1 MKTDLK
7 NKFTQLASNFEGE
20 LFFDQSSYQH
30 DAMRLVYATDASV
43 YQEKP
48 VAVAIPKNTT
58 DLQKLIG
65 FANQTQ
71 TTLITRA
78 AGTSLAGQVVG
89 SGLVVDISKY
99 FTEIIEVNQTEKWV
113 RVQPGVIRN
122 DLNAYLK
129 PYGLL
134 FGPETST
141 ASRAMIGGMIG
152 NNSCGLHS
160 IVWGDVRSNLLEI
173 KALLS
178 DGSEVVFSPLTPS
191 GGIMISSSE
200 SIPLSEELDGSQCDF
215 KSKIYQSISKL
226 LQNPDNQS
234 EIRSHFPKKEITRRN
249 TGYALDALL
258 NSAPFGGL
266 GALNLCQ
273 LIAGSEGT
281 LCIVTEAK
289 LKLMDLPPPE
299 VALVNVH
306 CGTMRESLMANLVAL
321 KHNCYASELM
331 DDVVLSFTD
340 DNVEQTKNRT
350 FVEGNPKTI
359 LMVEFFADT
368 PDILKQITDR
378 FIADLQ
384 SQNLGYAYPILRNEE
399 TTKAWELR
407 KSALGLLSNQ
417 KGDFQPANLIED
429 CAVSPE
435 DLPDYIDEIEAML
448 QSYNL
453 NYSITAHAG
462 AGELHVIPIMNLRTS
477 EGRVLFRQILAET
490 AVIVKK
496 YKGSFSGEHGDGRLR
511 GEFLPFMVGNR
522 NYELFKE
529 IKAIF
534 DPKGIFNRGK
544 ITDTPPMNEFLRV
557 EADQVAPQIST
568 IFDFTAQEGI
578 LRLAE
583 KCSGSGDCRKTE
595 ITGGTMCPSYMATRQ
610 EKDSTRAR
618 ANILRH
624 YYSPPAPDGGVS
636 KATPLVTWGAKKL
649 GGKMGDSVKDILDL
663 CLSCKGCKAE
673 CPSSVDVGKMKA
685 EFMQSYY
692 DQNGVPLRSK
702 LIGNYSKM
710 MRLASVA
717 PWAYNFVF
725 KNASLRRL
733 ANKLVG
739 FHPDRTMPLIG
750 SFAPKEGN
758 RSKKPSFGGKGA
770 VFLFLDEFTK
780 YNDGDIAH
788 KLVLLLQRLDYEITI
803 PKHSESGRAYLS
815 KGMVRDAQK
824 IATEN
829 VLKFKDLITDDT
841 PLIGIEPS
849 AILTFRDEY
858 IDLVPPELKEDARQ
872 IAKNCFLF
880 EEWFAREIDRKN
892 IKKTQFTDQKRLIKL
907 HGHCHQKALSSLTPS
922 KKALSLPANYEV
934 QLIPSGCCGM
944 AGSFGYEVEHY
955 DLSMQIGELV
965 LFPTVRKQAA
975 DTIIAAAGTS
985 CRHQIKD
992 GTARIAQ
999 HPIEILYEALV

>member
-1 MKTDLK
+1 MKTDLAAD
-7 NKFTQLASNFEGE
+7 FAQLSNNFEGE
-20 LFFDQSSYQH
+20 LFFDESSYQH
-30 DAMRLVYATDASV
+30 NAMRLIYATDASV

-48 VAVAIPKNTT
+48 VAVAIPKNVA
-58 DLQKLIG
+58 DLQKLIA
-65 FANQTQ
+65 FANQTE
-71 TTLITRA
+71 TTLIPRA

-89 SGLVVDISKY
+89 SGVVVDISKH
-99 FTEIIEVNQTEKWV
+99 FTKIIEVNQVEKWV

-160 IVWGDVRSNLLEI
+160 IVWGDVRANLLEV

-178 DGSEVVFSPLTPS
+178 DGSEVKFSPLTRAANRPE
-191 GGIMISSSE
+191 GEIFKRPTQGLEAEIYNKIF
-200 SIPLSEELDGSQCDF
+200 SILSD
-215 KSKIYQSISKL
+215 SI
-226 LQNPDNQS
+226 NQS
-234 EIRSHFPKKEITRRN
+234 EIRTHFPKKEITRRN

-258 NSAPFGGL
+258 DNDFLTPSS
-266 GALNLCQ
+266 GAGEDFNLCN

-281 LCIVTEAK
+281 LCFVTEAK
-289 LKLMDLPPPE
+289 LKLLDLPPPE
-299 VALVNVH
+299 IALVNVH
-306 CGTMRESLMANLVAL
+306 CQTMRESLMANLVAL

-331 DDVVLSFTD
+331 DDVVLSFTEG
-340 DNVEQTKNRT
+340 NIEQTKNRS

-359 LMVEFFADT
+359 LMVEFFANT
-368 PDILKQITDR
+368 SEILKQITDR

-384 SQNLGYAYPILRNEE
+384 SQGLGYAYPILRNEE

-435 DLPDYIDEIEAML
+435 DLPDYIDEIEALL
-448 QSYNL
+448 QKHNL
-453 NYSITAHAG
+453 IYSITAHAG

-477 EGRVLFRQILAET
+477 EGRVLFREILAET

-496 YKGSFSGEHGDGRLR
+496 YRGSLSGEHGDGRLR
-511 GEFLPFMVGNR
+511 GEFLPFMMGDR

-529 IKAIF
+529 VKAIF
-534 DPKGIFNRGK
+534 DPKGVFNRGK
-544 ITDTPPMNEFLRV
+544 ITDTPPMNAFLRV
-557 EADQVAPQIST
+557 EPDQIAPKIST

-610 EKDSTRAR
+610 EKDTTRAR
-618 ANILRH
+618 ANMLRH
-624 YYSPPAPDGGVS
+624 YYNDELRITNYESGIVNSELGV
-636 KATPLVTWGAKKL
+636 KQV
-649 GGKMGDSVKDILDL
+649 LDL

-685 EFMQSYY
+685 EFMQHYY
-692 DQNGVPLRSK
+692 DTNGVPFRTK

-710 MRLASVA
+710 MRLASLA
-717 PWAYNFVF
+717 PWTYNFVF
-725 KNASLRRL
+725 KNAPLRKI

-739 FHPDRTMPLIG
+739 FHPDRTMPLL
-750 SFAPKEGN
+750 APLTLQKEGS
-758 RSKKPSFGGKGA
+758 RQKKSLSGGKGA

-780 YNDGDIAH
+780 YNDGEIAH
-788 KLVLLLQRLDYEITI
+788 KLISMLQRLDYEVVI
-803 PKHSESGRAYLS
+803 PKCNESGRAYLS

-824 IATEN
+824 IAIEN
-829 VLKFKDLITDDT
+829 VLKFKDIITDDT
-841 PLIGIEPS
+841 PLVGIEPS

-858 IDLVPPELKEDARQ
+858 IDLVPPELKEAAQQ

-892 IKKTQFTDQKRLIKL
+892 INKSQFTDQKRLIKL

-922 KKALSLPANYEV
+922 KKILSLPQNYEV

-965 LFPTVRKQAA
+965 LFPTVRKQAP

-992 GTARIAQ
+992 GTGRIAQ